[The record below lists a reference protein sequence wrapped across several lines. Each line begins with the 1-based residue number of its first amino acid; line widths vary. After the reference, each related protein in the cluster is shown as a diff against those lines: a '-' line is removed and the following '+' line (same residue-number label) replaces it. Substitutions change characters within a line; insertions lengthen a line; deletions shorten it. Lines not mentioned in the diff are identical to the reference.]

1 MSKMKALFNGCIAEG
16 YSPTADGVLM
26 SPERMHTNTSPV
38 LAQDELPTGQGRG
51 WINHLERSKK
61 MTPQVLVY
69 GFAGQRLYGKPG
81 MIFRPMKVREDFG
94 EWRDTKSDD
103 GKAVQKWLLRQ
114 GYRKVWYRAEGAGES
129 AKYLEYWAHTSL
141 VGESAEHLHIPP
153 SILKKLVVE
162 QPAKEISLEEFAS
175 QMCG

>member
-1 MSKMKALFNGCIAEG
+1 MEG
-16 YSPTADGVLM
+16 YSPNADGVLM
-26 SPERMHTNTSPV
+26 SPERVHTNTSPV
-38 LAQDELPTGQGRG
+38 LAQDERPTGQGRG
-51 WINHLERSKK
+51 WINHIKRSTA

-94 EWRDTKSDD
+94 EWRDSKTDD
-103 GKAVQKWLLRQ
+103 GKATQKWLIKH
-114 GYRKVWYRAEGAGES
+114 GYRKVWYDPKGNGMD
-129 AKYLEYWAHTSL
+129 AKYIEYWAHVSI
-141 VGESAEHLHIPP
+141 VGESTEMLRIPP
-153 SILKKLVVE
+153 SVLKKLVVE